1 MSGLLFDLAKLF
13 PENSEQW
20 DLLRPS
26 KAVSAGLRAHV
37 RRRFGVLQ
45 TAADM
50 ARIKEPTRLG
60 VALRAYESGDPL
72 RALSRT
78 HLVRTNELL
87 TRTDFA
93 DGRRSCLVLFHAY
106 ENMIFASS
114 ESHANKG
121 QISLAVSALVEAIYE
136 SLAQACVFRV
146 VREHNIANVVSSVGK
161 SGLRPDDVVVI
172 TDLLFST
179 SSVQASTRALLDSF
193 VQAGF
198 RRACIFVVRDIF
210 EHPVAN
216 KLGKQSVALRPFR
229 SEDPNSEPLF
239 SGGEYEQNL
248 VRQIEDLQREA
259 RHLGVA
265 VHVVTGHSSLEGI
278 LDNVGS
284 FVGSAM

>member
-13 PENSEQW
+13 PENADQW

-26 KAVSAGLRAHV
+26 KALSVSLRAHV
-37 RRRFGVLQ
+37 KRRFGVLQ

-72 RALSRT
+72 RALSRN

-93 DGRRSCLVLFHAY
+93 AGRRSCMLFFHAY
-106 ENMIFASS
+106 ENMVFASS
-114 ESHANKG
+114 GAHANKG

-136 SLAQACVFRV
+136 SLAQTCVFRV
-146 VREHNIANVVSSVGK
+146 VRERNIADVVSAVGN
-161 SGLRPDDVVVI
+161 SGSRPDDVVVV
-172 TDLLFST
+172 TDLLFLT
-179 SSVQASTRALLDSF
+179 SSAQASTRALLDAF

-198 RRACIFVVRDIF
+198 RRACVFVVRDVL

-229 SEDPNSEPLF
+229 SEDPNTEPLF
-239 SGGEYEQNL
+239 SGEEYEQNL
-248 VRQIEDLQREA
+248 ARQIEDLHRES
-259 RHLGVA
+259 RLRGVD
-265 VHVVTGHSSLEGI
+265 VHVVTGRSTLEGLI
-278 LDNVGS
+278 DSVSS
-284 FVGSAM
+284 FVGSVM